1 VNLAFALAAAVLFG
15 TGAFMLLKR
24 DLVRVVIG
32 VSLVSHSA
40 VVTVLGAALTRGQ
53 APILPVTGR
62 SVSDPLVQSLALTA
76 LVIGMAVL
84 ALLLVLVY
92 RVASAYSATGLDEVA
107 AAEAARDEELE
118 RASERERLAE
128 EAEEPEDEDE
138 DEEPGDDVPVPA
150 GAGR

>member
-1 VNLAFALAAAVLFG
+1 
-15 TGAFMLLKR
+15 
-24 DLVRVVIG
+24 
-32 VSLVSHSA
+32 
-40 VVTVLGAALTRGQ
+40 
-53 APILPVTGR
+53 VTGR

-138 DEEPGDDVPVPA
+138 EPGDDVPVPA

>member
-40 VVTVLGAALTRGQ
+40 VVTMLGAALTRGQ
-53 APILPVTGR
+53 APILPITER

-92 RVASAYSATGLDEVA
+92 RVASAYEAIGLDEVA

-118 RASERERLAE
+118 RKSERERLAE

-138 DEEPGDDVPVPA
+138 EPVAA
-150 GAGR
+150 GAER